1 MWLLVGSLPFWRT
14 VTFGQNGLWLL
25 AILSAA
31 WACWKNK
38 QEVAAGLILSLTL
51 AKPQLFGGLYLGVLL
66 FLSGRV
72 MAGLFLGGMVWLVSG
87 FALRGVEG
95 WMEWIRSIQ
104 LIRSGREHVEWQHS
118 LLNLFDWASPSLG
131 LTAAKITVWGIF
143 CIFWLRGLIIL
154 WRRERIV
161 EGLGWALWGGLLL
174 TPRLYQYDL
183 ILLFPLMV
191 GWAARAQ
198 ATSEFWMIAGV
209 NTAIYGNDFFM
220 ETRFPF
226 LSLILL
232 LLFFRFYR
240 KIAFQNPLEQNLRK

>member
-1 MWLLVGSLPFWRT
+1 

-25 AILSAA
+25 AVLSAA

-38 QEVAAGLILSLTL
+38 QEVVAGLILSLTL
-51 AKPQLFGGLYLGVLL
+51 AKPQLFGGLYLGIMLL
-66 FLSGRV
+66 LSWRV
-72 MAGLFLGGMVWLVSG
+72 MAGLFFGGMVWLASG
-87 FALRGVEG
+87 FAFRGEEG

-104 LIRSGREHVEWQHS
+104 LIRNGREHVEWQHS
-118 LLNLFDWASPSLG
+118 LLNLFDLNSSSGW
-131 LTAAKITVWGIF
+131 LTAAKITTWGIF
-143 CIFWLRGLIIL
+143 CIFWVWGLIIL

-191 GWAARAQ
+191 GWAARAV
-198 ATSEFWMIAGV
+198 ATSEFWVIAGV
-209 NTAIYGNDFFM
+209 NAAIYLNDFFM
-220 ETRFPF
+220 GTRFPF

-240 KIAFQNPLEQNLRK
+240 KIAFQNPLEQNLHK